1 MLSVPASE
9 LVPGDVVLLEPGDV
23 HADMVIL
30 QGDYLT
36 VDESA
41 LTGEG
46 TPVRK
51 KAINIRNLGEK
62 YVLRNHSTITISAG
76 THILEVDEE
85 GGNFALVL
93 STSSYTTKGKLLTD
107 FLAYRAKNAF
117 FNEEVQIVF
126 LALLVQAMTMASL
139 VFVWMSDQLVYAW
152 FYGKRASSK
161 PKHTPVNSPNFLFL
175 IPGIFIVAAICHP
188 LIPTVFVV
196 AVGISSQRLGRK
208 GISCTQPENL
218 LVAGSVD
225 VAFFDKTGTLTQQG
239 MAFLSIECGGKGN
252 RRLLDICKRG
262 MAACH
267 TLTVTRSGEFAGNQ
281 IDKASFES
289 TGARIMPSKGGIPMV
304 KFHGEVYTIEK
315 TFDFDHDRQTQSV
328 IIGDG
333 KGSRFVFVKGSPES
347 IRRSCLA
354 CTVPET
360 FDDSANRAAKQAVY
374 QLAMAFKSYDPN
386 AAISDLA
393 RDEVESNLFFAGFL
407 SFHNALRDET
417 CEVLQELAGANI
429 PTSIITGDNVLAG
442 VAIAREAG
450 MIRESS
456 TLFVGRKISRREIQW
471 INFDTEDVTQE
482 PIKDILDSGGDC
494 VNLAITGEAW
504 DVLCST
510 EGNDSASIAKRIRVF
525 GRCSPN
531 DKVSVVSKFVENG
544 SVTLMCGDGQND
556 CGSLRAAH
564 VGVALSNADASIV
577 APFTAFDKGISAV
590 TEVLREGRCTTAS
603 AFASYSS
610 KYIKECSSSC
620 ACILLV
626 LFIWFSFRYSIY
638 PVRATGGFDQLRRPS
653 PGAIHIRL
661 VLGFLYWHCGHHHGI

>member
-1 MLSVPASE
+1 MLCVRASE

-30 QGDYLT
+30 QGDYIT

-46 TPVRK
+46 TPVKK

-62 YVLRNHSTITISAG
+62 YVLRDHSTITISAG

-85 GGNFALVL
+85 GANFALVL
-93 STSSYTTKGKLLTD
+93 ATSSYTTKGKLLTE
-107 FLAYRAKNAF
+107 FLAYRAKSAF

-152 FYGKRASSK
+152 FYGKGTSK
-161 PKHTPVNSPNFLFL
+161 PKQTPVNSPNLLFL

-196 AVGISSQRLGRK
+196 AVGISSQRLGNK

-225 VAFFDKTGTLTQQG
+225 TAFFDKTGTLTHQG
-239 MAFLSIECGGKGN
+239 MAFISIEYPGKDK
-252 RRLLDICKRG
+252 RRFLDICKRG
-262 MAACH
+262 MATCH
-267 TLTVTRSGEFAGNQ
+267 TLTVPRAGELAGNQ

-289 TGARIMPSKGGIPMV
+289 TGARILPSKGGVPMV
-304 KFHGEVYTIEK
+304 EFHGEVYTIEK
-315 TFDFDHDRQTQSV
+315 AFDFDHERQTQSV
-328 IIGDG
+328 VIGDG
-333 KGSRFVFVKGSPES
+333 RGCRFVFVKGSPES

-374 QLAMAFKSYDPN
+374 QIAMAFKIFDPN
-386 AAISDLA
+386 VDISDVA
-393 RDEVESNLFFAGFL
+393 RDDAESNLFFAGLLNFR
-407 SFHNALRDET
+407 NALRDET
-417 CEVLQELAGANI
+417 CEVLQELAAANI

-450 MIRESS
+450 MIRVNS
-456 TLFVGRKISRREIQW
+456 TLFVGQKISRRKIQW
-471 INFDTEDVTQE
+471 INFDTETVAQA
-482 PIKDILDSGGDC
+482 PIQDILDSGGDG
-494 VNLAITGEAW
+494 VDLAITGEAW
-504 DVLCST
+504 NVLCST
-510 EGNDSASIAKRIRVF
+510 ERHDTVTIAKRIRVF
-525 GRCSPN
+525 GRCSPT
-531 DKVSVVSKFVENG
+531 DKVSVVAKFVENG
-544 SVTLMCGDGQND
+544 AVTLMCGDGQND

-564 VGVALSNADASIV
+564 VGVALSNTDASIV
-577 APFTAFDKGISAV
+577 APFTAFNKGITAV

-603 AFASYSS
+603 ALASYSC
-610 KYIKECSSSC
+610 KYSKECSSN
-620 ACILLV
+620 
-626 LFIWFSFRYSIY
+626 
-638 PVRATGGFDQLRRPS
+638 
-653 PGAIHIRL
+653 
-661 VLGFLYWHCGHHHGI
+661 